1 MLRPKPDKIAARFF
15 DLYLNRIVK
24 SDFNSWHILR
34 YPENID
40 AKIPIILTPN
50 HISWWDGFF
59 AWKLNNLLFH
69 KPFYL
74 LMLEKELKKVRF
86 FQKLGAFS
94 INPDSPK
101 KILETLSFIGDL
113 MNENVFLIYYPQGKI
128 TATTSIMIINRGLTK
143 VSCSKPVQILPMFTT
158 IEPLNTRKPNVFFAF
173 GKTIML
179 EEYKINPELL
189 LSELEECRAFAA
201 QKIESGEYGTL
212 IFGNELVL

>member
-1 MLRPKPDKIAARFF
+1 MLRPKPNKIAAWFF
-15 DLYLNRIVK
+15 DLYLNQIVK

-40 AKIPIILTPN
+40 PKIPIILTPN
-50 HISWWDGFF
+50 HVSWWDGFF
-59 AWKLNNLLFH
+59 AWKLNNLLFQ

-113 MNENVFLIYYPQGKI
+113 MNENVLLIYYPQGRI
-128 TATTSIMIINRGLTK
+128 TATTSMIIINRGLTK
-143 VSCSKPVQILPMFTT
+143 VSCSKPVQILTLYTT
-158 IEPLNTRKPNVFFAF
+158 IEPLNTRKPNVFFTF
-173 GKTIML
+173 GKTIIL
-179 EEYKINPELL
+179 EQYKINPELL
-189 LSELEECRAFAA
+189 LSELEECRIFAA
-201 QKIESGEYGTL
+201 QRIESGEFGTL
-212 IFGNELVL
+212 IYGNELVL